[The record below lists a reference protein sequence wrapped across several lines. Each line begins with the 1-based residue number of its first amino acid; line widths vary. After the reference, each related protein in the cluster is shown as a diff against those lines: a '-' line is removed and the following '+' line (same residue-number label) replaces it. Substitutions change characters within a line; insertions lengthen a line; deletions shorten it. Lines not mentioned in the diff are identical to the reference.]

1 MTVVSFSSSGYWQYI
16 PCHPGISLSSAS
28 MAATWYGSSWSPRT
42 CVRLCLASLEHTM
55 CARLPAM
62 LSTVENH
69 PVLLFEAG
77 QRKDWLWIIVEL
89 VSSSEPSPFMALKP
103 EGYTLMGYVP
113 FMWAKKCP
121 KALWGLYRIIGFL
134 TTVLYLTTDKIN
146 PQGSNNVVFQ

>member
-16 PCHPGISLSSAS
+16 PCHSGISLASAS

-113 FMWAKKCP
+113 FMWAKNVP
-121 KALWGLYRIIGFL
+121 KLCGGFL
-134 TTVLYLTTDKIN
+134 TTVLYLTTDKIKS
-146 PQGSNNVVFQ
+146 QGSNNVVFQ

>member
-1 MTVVSFSSSGYWQYI
+1 MTAVSFSSSGYWQCI

-113 FMWAKKCP
+113 FMW
-121 KALWGLYRIIGFL
+121 GLYRIIGFL
-134 TTVLYLTTDKIN
+134 TTVLCLTTDKIKS
-146 PQGSNNVVFQ
+146 QGSNNVVFQ